1 MNTIQTDVILFAILL
16 LGAVILNKDFI
27 RSEFLSQ
34 EEEEE

>member
-1 MNTIQTDVILFAILL
+1 MHTDFILFAILL

-34 EEEEE
+34 DEEE